1 MSLSPEQ
8 LGKSVRKT
16 RKEMGV
22 TQSDLALTS
31 GTGLRFVS
39 DLENGKPTCQ
49 IGKVL
54 TVLQTLGI
62 RVELVPPTTSGKA

>member
-1 MSLSPEQ
+1 MPLTTEEI
-8 LGKSVRKT
+8 GHMVRKT
-16 RKEMGV
+16 RKDMGV
-22 TQSDLALTS
+22 KQADLALTS

-39 DLENGKPTCQ
+39 DLENGKTTCQ

-62 RVELVPPTTSGKA
+62 KIELALPHN